1 MTPSTE
7 TMTATQI
14 AFSTQSSGVTPA
26 GASQPDAEAAAAAPG
41 PADTPRVSGELAARL
56 LLSSRW
62 QQ

>member
-1 MTPSTE
+1 
-7 TMTATQI
+7 MTATQI
-14 AFSTQSSGVTPA
+14 AFSPQSSGVTPA